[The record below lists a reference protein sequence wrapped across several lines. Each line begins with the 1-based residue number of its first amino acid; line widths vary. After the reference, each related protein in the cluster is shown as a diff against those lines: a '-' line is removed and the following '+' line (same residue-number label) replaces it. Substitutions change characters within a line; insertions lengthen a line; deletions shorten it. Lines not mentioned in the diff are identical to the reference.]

1 MREDMQSTQ
10 YILAFFIS
18 RSSNGCINFMG
29 VFLCVNPVNIFQILI
44 DLSVNYGKL
53 SHNAWHL

>member
-10 YILAFFIS
+10 YILAFHIS
-18 RSSNGCINFMG
+18 RSSSGNVNFMG
-29 VFLCVNPVNIFQILI
+29 VFLCVNPINIFQILI

-53 SHNAWHL
+53 SHNSWHL

>member
-1 MREDMQSTQ
+1 MQSTQ
-10 YILAFFIS
+10 YMLAFLIS
-18 RSSNGCINFMG
+18 RSSSGKVNFMG

-53 SHNAWHL
+53 SHNSWYL